1 MGIEGSG
8 NNYNNRINNE
18 NKFIKNDN
26 LIRKESEEFKPLFPI
41 SDDEPDCH
49 ALYAVQIPEDPEEQ
63 EPGCHAVYA
72 VQIPDEPEEQEPD
85 CHALYAVQ
93 IPNEPSQID
102 LPDLPTEIT
111 GIEPSVSAVY
121 AIQIPDEPGVQIEIP
136 KLPKVKPKD
145 LPTIESGKQNPIT
158 KFMEM
163 IKEILE
169 KLLNRE

>member
-26 LIRKESEEFKPLFPI
+26 LIRKEAEEFKPLFPI

-72 VQIPDEPEEQEPD
+72 VQIPDEPEEQEPG

-93 IPNEPSQID
+93 IPDMPSKID
-102 LPDLPTEIT
+102 LPDLPPDAT
-111 GIEPSVSAVY
+111 EPSISAVY
-121 AIQIPDEPGVQIEIP
+121 AIQIPDAPEIKIETP
-136 KLPKVKPKD
+136 KLPKIEPDD
-145 LPTIESGKQNPIT
+145 LPKLETGKEDPIT

-163 IKEILE
+163 IQKILE